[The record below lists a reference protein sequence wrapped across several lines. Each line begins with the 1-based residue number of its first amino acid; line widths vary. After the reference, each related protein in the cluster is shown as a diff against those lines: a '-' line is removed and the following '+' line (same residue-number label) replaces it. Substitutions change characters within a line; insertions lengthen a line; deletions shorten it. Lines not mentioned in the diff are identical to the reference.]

1 MAAKPPPIDEWDPR
15 FMRFAA
21 GVVGLCIFQRVIVP
35 APKVPE
41 PPHVPKRKV
50 HLPVE
55 ETSPA
60 PLSPPA
66 SPTEIAEPAEPAEP
80 NEPTEPT
87 GPASASIVTPLTPP
101 APAGTKPL
109 GTTAGWRIFESEGAV
124 MAASSTASFQLTPPG
139 VAVGAVLIGDAEL
152 LVELPAAFGSDASTL
167 YRIKLPTEEYQTGP
181 ELVPDTL
188 SPAGTCTPPGS
199 VVSWMTT
206 MTTGSPLTVRGAVVR
221 SGSSL
226 FLALRS
232 EEPARIGN
240 PLWLATCKRL
250 GLPEPPIDPLGPRL
264 YSEWRLVGTLDNE
277 AGQLEVQGFRDE
289 VAWFMDHSTKTAVA
303 LSTDGSRTEIS
314 LR

>member
-55 ETSPA
+55 ETPPA

-66 SPTEIAEPAEPAEP
+66 SPTEIAEIAEPAEPAEP

-167 YRIKLPTEEYQTGP
+167 YRIK
-181 ELVPDTL
+181 
-188 SPAGTCTPPGS
+188 
-199 VVSWMTT
+199 
-206 MTTGSPLTVRGAVVR
+206 VR

-289 VAWFMDHSTKTAVA
+289 VAWVTDHSTKTAVA

>member
-21 GVVGLCIFQRVIVP
+21 GVVGLCIFQRFIVP

-41 PPHVPKRKV
+41 PPHVSKRKV
-50 HLPVE
+50 HQPVE
-55 ETSPA
+55 ETPPA

-66 SPTEIAEPAEPAEP
+66 SPTEIADPA
-80 NEPTEPT
+80 EPT
-87 GPASASIVTPLTPP
+87 GPPAPASATIVTPLAPP

-109 GTTAGWRIFESEGAV
+109 GTTAGWHIFESEGAV
-124 MAASSTASFQLTPPG
+124 MAASSTSSLQLTPPG

-206 MTTGSPLTVRGAVVR
+206 GSPLVVRGAVVR

-232 EEPARIGN
+232 EEHARIGN

-277 AGQLEVQGFRDE
+277 ADQLEVQGFHDE
-289 VAWFMDHSTKTAVA
+289 AAWFIDHSTKTAVA
-303 LSTDGSRTEIS
+303 FSTDGSRTEIS